1 MLEQRIRDRLTR
13 KPILLMMHTVLGYP
27 SLEASMDLMETL
39 AGSGADVLELQIPF
53 TDPVADGP
61 RIIQANEQA
70 IRNGVTVAGCLELTG
85 AAARSLSVPI
95 VVMTYYNVVYRYG
108 VERFAESLD
117 DMGVE
122 GLLIPDL
129 PPEEGERFL
138 HAVKGKGLSP
148 VLTLSPT
155 TPEERMDR
163 IASLGR
169 GFVYCVAR
177 RGVTGCPTRFASET
191 ASYLA
196 RCRKATGLPLAVGF
210 GVSGREDVAFLEG
223 KAEIAVVGTELL
235 KRLERGGQE
244 GVGAFVRSLVSPAD
258 VLQPLKNTGTR

>member
-1 MLEQRIRDRLTR
+1 MLEKKIRERLKR

-27 SLEASMDLMETL
+27 SLRASLDLLETL
-39 AGSGADVLELQIPF
+39 AGSGTDVLELQIPF
-53 TDPVADGP
+53 SDPVADGP
-61 RIIQANEQA
+61 RIVQANEEA
-70 IRNGVTVAGCLELTG
+70 IRNGVTVAGCLELAGT
-85 AAARSLSVPI
+85 AARSLSVPI

-138 HAVKGKGLSP
+138 HVVKDRGLSP

-163 IASLGR
+163 IVSLGE

-177 RGVTGCPTRFASET
+177 RGVTGSPTRFASEI

-196 RCRKATGLPLAVGF
+196 RCRRATHLPLAVGF
-210 GVSGREDVAFLEG
+210 GVSCREDVAFLEG

-235 KRLERGGQE
+235 KRLERDGPGD
-244 GVGAFVRSLVSPAD
+244 VGAFVRSLVNPGVPSSPRA
-258 VLQPLKNTGTR
+258 